1 MKFRN
6 RFSAIFITLFFII
19 TGRTG
24 FAENLN
30 GMWAGYY
37 TQYGKQYH
45 MMMFIQHPGNQAE
58 GKISGMII
66 DARPT
71 WGTLD
76 GISSTI
82 GEGSFENSTFSF
94 VKTYSSE
101 AEALAYQGRID
112 YHLKMIS
119 STEMKGEWQTSN
131 FTGDVFFKRI
141 NPATIS
147 PAPSKVVQKPEHV
160 VSLPDEKIAEVISD
174 GDKGETVVLSM
185 PE

>member
-1 MKFRN
+1 
-6 RFSAIFITLFFII
+6 
-19 TGRTG
+19 
-24 FAENLN
+24 
-30 GMWAGYY
+30 MWAGYY

-45 MMMFIQHPGNQAE
+45 MLMFIQHPGNQAE

-76 GISSTI
+76 GISSVI
-82 GEGSFENSTFSF
+82 GEGSFENATFSF
-94 VKTYSSE
+94 IKAYSSE

-119 STEMKGEWQTSN
+119 STEMKGEWQTPD
-131 FTGDVFFKRI
+131 FKGEVFFKRI
-141 NPATIS
+141 NPETIS
-147 PAPSKVVQKPEHV
+147 PEPPKTVQKSDNV
-160 VSLPDEKIAEVISD
+160 ISLPAERVVEVTT
-174 GDKGETVVLSM
+174 DKVMSEEAINDAVQNKDNDVVASI